1 MNKRK
6 TNLLKDL
13 KLIVDT
19 PKRYLTSY
27 FAELKNQ
34 IDLECQVCIGRDN
47 LVDEE
52 KEKAISQQ
60 LELIQEVDSFEQK
73 CLANVEQLELPTK
86 EQIDGIREEKEL
98 YIALHQVQKQLF
110 MNEGMLFLDSKRF
123 EELVQEEQ
131 GSNFGVFDPLV
142 YPSEHLIILEDEFMV
157 LNEKVKQILRLVLWF
172 QFLFTIIF
180 NSYDMNSMVD
190 SVLRSIICID
200 WY

>member
-1 MNKRK
+1 MNFKSF
-6 TNLLKDL
+6 NDL
-13 KLIVDT
+13 ELAVIS
-19 PKRYLTSY
+19 PRRYLAS
-27 FAELKNQ
+27 FFDELRSQ
-34 IDLECQVCIGRDN
+34 IDLKCQKYIGRYK
-47 LVDEE
+47 LVE
-52 KEKAISQQ
+52 KYQEKAISQQ
-60 LELIQEVDSFEQK
+60 VELIQEAISFEQQ
-73 CLANVEQLELPTK
+73 CLANVGQLELPSK
-86 EQIDGIREEKEL
+86 EQIDGMMEEKKIYVAL
-98 YIALHQVQKQLF
+98 YQVQKQLF